1 VAIINARPLVV
12 VVIVVVSTSARNSY
26 PAARMPHRHA
36 LVSPRGRAGGRGP
49 CHGLQGGHAIEK
61 NSLALVGNARKIPP
75 GRRRS
80 TSWSSRLGS
89 RARLIDR
96 SRQ

>member
-1 VAIINARPLVV
+1 
-12 VVIVVVSTSARNSY
+12 
-26 PAARMPHRHA
+26 MPHQHA
-36 LVSPRGRAGGRGP
+36 LVSPRGNRAMDS
-49 CHGLQGGHAIEK
+49 QGGHAIEK

-96 SRQ
+96 SMQ

>member
-1 VAIINARPLVV
+1 MRGRWLFF
-12 VVIVVVSTSARNSY
+12 VIVVVSTSARNSY

-36 LVSPRGRAGGRGP
+36 LVSPRGRGGREP

>member
-1 VAIINARPLVV
+1 MRGRWLLL
-12 VVIVVVSTSARNSY
+12 SLSLYR
-26 PAARMPHRHA
+26 
-36 LVSPRGRAGGRGP
+36 LPRATATRQRECRTGMRSSRRAGGREP
-49 CHGLQGGHAIEK
+49 RHGLPGGHAIEK

-96 SRQ
+96 SMQ